1 MNKKLRE
8 LMQLK
13 AEKVT
18 AAENAINN
26 KEMEVANELM
36 EEIKGYTKEIE
47 AIQNLI
53 SYKNDDKVVD
63 LAEEKKEETGLTA
76 VQNYIKSGIVNAA
89 GPLKESEG
97 ENGGYLVPEDV
108 KTAINEYRRSFVSL
122 KDYVDVRSVV
132 VPSGSEVYEKTS
144 QLTGLTNITE
154 LGEIQEMNAEV
165 FERITYKVKDFGGIL
180 PVSRF
185 LLQDSPENLLAY
197 LGKWFMKKQVVTEN
211 KEIIAV
217 LKTLTKKAI
226 TKVDEIKEA
235 FNVTLDPIFL
245 DNTKV
250 LTNQDGFNILD
261 SLKDKNGNYLLQPVV
276 TDPTKRTL
284 FGKEVIVLP
293 NTHLPNE
300 AANKFP
306 LYVGDLKEAVRVYE
320 LNELEIKS
328 TDVGGK
334 SFTRNSYD
342 TRLITR
348 FDVKAVDKEAVVK
361 LEFGKDLTLVAGA
374 LDYD

>member
-1 MNKKLRE
+1 MNTNKKLRE

-47 AIQNLI
+47 TIQNLI

-63 LAEEKKEETGLTA
+63 LAEEKKEETGLVA

-122 KDYVDVRSVV
+122 KDHVDVRSVV

-306 LYVGDLKEAVRVYE
+306 LYVGDLKEAIRVYE

-374 LDYD
+374 

>member
-1 MNKKLRE
+1 MNMNKKLRE

-18 AAENAINN
+18 MAENAINN
-26 KEMEVANELM
+26 KETELANSLM
-36 EEIKGYTKEIE
+36 EEIKGYTEEINQ
-47 AIQNLI
+47 IQNLI

-63 LAEEKKEETGLTA
+63 LAEEKKEETGLVA
-76 VQNYIKSGIVNAA
+76 VKNYIKSGIVNAA

-108 KTAINEYRRSFVSL
+108 RTAINEYRRSFVSL
-122 KDYVDVRSVV
+122 KDHVDVRSVV

-250 LTNQDGFNILD
+250 LTNQDGFNVLD
-261 SLKDKNGNYLLQPVV
+261 SIKDKNGNYLLQPVLN
-276 TDPTKRTL
+276 DPTKRL
-284 FGKEVIVLP
+284 LLGKEVIVLP

-306 LYVGDLKEAVRVYE
+306 LYVGDLEEAVRVYE
-320 LNELEIKS
+320 LDELEIKS

-348 FDVKAVDKEAVVK
+348 FDVKAIDKEAVVK
-361 LEFGKDLTLVAGA
+361 LEFDKNLTLVAGA
-374 LDYD
+374 

>member
-1 MNKKLRE
+1 MNINKKLRE

-26 KEMEVANELM
+26 KETELANSLM
-36 EEIKGYTKEIE
+36 EEIKGYTEEINQ
-47 AIQNLI
+47 IQNLI

-63 LAEEKKEETGLTA
+63 LAEEKKEETGLVA
-76 VQNYIKSGIVNAA
+76 VKNYIKSGIVNAA

-108 KTAINEYRRSFVSL
+108 RTAINEYRRSFVSL
-122 KDYVDVRSVV
+122 KDHVDVRSVV

-197 LGKWFMKKQVVTEN
+197 LGKWFMKKQIVTEN

-250 LTNQDGFNILD
+250 LTNQDGFNVLD
-261 SLKDKNGNYLLQPVV
+261 SIKDKNGNYLLQPVLN
-276 TDPTKRTL
+276 DPTKRL
-284 FGKEVIVLP
+284 LLGKEVIVLP

-300 AANKFP
+300 TANKFP
-306 LYVGDLKEAVRVYE
+306 LYVGDLEEAVRVYE

-348 FDVKAVDKEAVVK
+348 FDVKAIDKEAVVK
-361 LEFGKDLTLVAGA
+361 LEFDKNLTLVAGA
-374 LDYD
+374 

>member
-1 MNKKLRE
+1 MNMNKKLRE

-18 AAENAINN
+18 MAENAINN
-26 KEMEVANELM
+26 KETELANSLM
-36 EEIKGYTKEIE
+36 EEIKGYTEEINQ
-47 AIQNLI
+47 IQNLI
-53 SYKNDDKVVD
+53 SYKNDEKVVD
-63 LAEEKKEETGLTA
+63 LAEEKKEETGLVA
-76 VQNYIKSGIVNAA
+76 VKNYIKSGIVNAA

-108 KTAINEYRRSFVSL
+108 RTAINEYRRSFVSL
-122 KDYVDVRSVV
+122 KDHVDVRSVV

-250 LTNQDGFNILD
+250 LTNQSGFNVLD

-293 NTHLPNE
+293 DTHLPNE

-374 LDYD
+374 

>member
-1 MNKKLRE
+1 MNMNKRLRE

-26 KEMEVANELM
+26 KETELANSLM
-36 EEIKGYTKEIE
+36 EEIKGYTEEINQ
-47 AIQNLI
+47 IQNLI

-63 LAEEKKEETGLTA
+63 LGEEKKEETGLVA
-76 VQNYIKSGIVNAA
+76 VKNYIKSGIVNAA

-108 KTAINEYRRSFVSL
+108 RTAINEYRRSFVSL

-211 KEIIAV
+211 KEIITV
-217 LKTLTKKAI
+217 LKTLTKKVI

-250 LTNQDGFNILD
+250 LTNQSGFNVLD

-293 NTHLPNE
+293 DTHLPNE

-374 LDYD
+374 

>member
-1 MNKKLRE
+1 MNVNKKLRE

-26 KEMEVANELM
+26 GDKELANSLM
-36 EEIKGYTKEIE
+36 EEIKGYTEEINQ
-47 AIQNLI
+47 IQNLI
-53 SYKNDDKVVD
+53 SIKHDDKVVD
-63 LAEEKKEETGLTA
+63 LHEVPKEETGLVA

-108 KTAINEYRRSFVSL
+108 RTAINEYRRSFVSL

-217 LKTLTKKAI
+217 LKTLTKKSI

-250 LTNQDGFNILD
+250 LTNQDGFNVLD
-261 SLKDKNGNYLLQPVV
+261 SIKDKNGNYLLQPVLN
-276 TDPTKRTL
+276 DPTKRL
-284 FGKEVIVLP
+284 LLGKEVIVLP

-300 AANKFP
+300 TANKFP
-306 LYVGDLKEAVRVYE
+306 LYVGDLEEAVRVYE

-348 FDVKAVDKEAVVK
+348 FDVKAIDKEAVVK
-361 LEFGKDLTLVAGA
+361 LEFDKNLTLVAGA
-374 LDYD
+374 

>member
-1 MNKKLRE
+1 MNMNKRLRE

-26 KEMEVANELM
+26 KETELANSLM
-36 EEIKGYTKEIE
+36 EEIKGYTEEINQ
-47 AIQNLI
+47 IQNLI
-53 SYKNDDKVVD
+53 SYKNDDEVVD
-63 LAEEKKEETGLTA
+63 LGEEKKEETGLVA
-76 VQNYIKSGIVNAA
+76 VKNYIKSGIVNAA

-108 KTAINEYRRSFVSL
+108 RTAINEYRRSFVSL

-250 LTNQDGFNILD
+250 LTNQDGFNVLD
-261 SLKDKNGNYLLQPVV
+261 SIKDKNGNYLLQPVLN
-276 TDPTKRTL
+276 DPTKRL
-284 FGKEVIVLP
+284 LLGKEVIVLP

-300 AANKFP
+300 TANKFP
-306 LYVGDLKEAVRVYE
+306 LYVGDLEEAVRVYE

-348 FDVKAVDKEAVVK
+348 FDVKAIDKEAVVK
-361 LEFGKDLTLVAGA
+361 LEFDKNLTLVAGA
-374 LDYD
+374 

>member
-1 MNKKLRE
+1 MNMSKKLRE

-18 AAENAINN
+18 MAENAINN
-26 KEMEVANELM
+26 KETELANSLM
-36 EEIKGYTKEIE
+36 EEIKGYTEEINQ
-47 AIQNLI
+47 IQNLI

-63 LAEEKKEETGLTA
+63 LGEEKKEETGLVA
-76 VQNYIKSGIVNAA
+76 VKNYIKSGIVNAA

-108 KTAINEYRRSFVSL
+108 RTAINEYRRSFVSL

-165 FERITYKVKDFGGIL
+165 FEKITYKVKDFGGIL

-211 KEIIAV
+211 KEIITV

-250 LTNQDGFNILD
+250 LTNQSGFNVLD

-293 NTHLPNE
+293 DTHLPNE
-300 AANKFP
+300 TANKFP
-306 LYVGDLKEAVRVYE
+306 LYIGDLKEAVRVYE

-334 SFTRNSYD
+334 AFTRNSYD

-348 FDVKAVDKEAVVK
+348 FDVKPVDKEAVVK
-361 LEFGKDLTLVAGA
+361 LEFDKSLTLVAGA
-374 LDYD
+374 

>member
-1 MNKKLRE
+1 MNMNKKLRE

-18 AAENAINN
+18 MAENAINN
-26 KEMEVANELM
+26 KETELANSLM
-36 EEIKGYTKEIE
+36 EEIKGYTEEINQ
-47 AIQNLI
+47 IQNLI

-63 LAEEKKEETGLTA
+63 LGEEKKEETGLVA
-76 VQNYIKSGIVNAA
+76 VKNYIKSGIVNAA

-122 KDYVDVRSVV
+122 KDHVDVRSVV

-250 LTNQDGFNILD
+250 LTNQDGFNVLD

-293 NTHLPNE
+293 DTHLPNE

-334 SFTRNSYD
+334 SFNRNSYD

-361 LEFGKDLTLVAGA
+361 LEFDKNLTLVAGA
-374 LDYD
+374 

>member
-1 MNKKLRE
+1 MNMNKKLRE

-18 AAENAINN
+18 MAENAINN
-26 KEMEVANELM
+26 KETELANSLM
-36 EEIKGYTKEIE
+36 EEIKGYTEEINQ
-47 AIQNLI
+47 IQNLI

-63 LAEEKKEETGLTA
+63 LGEEKKEETGLVA
-76 VQNYIKSGIVNAA
+76 VKNYIKSGIVNAA

-122 KDYVDVRSVV
+122 KDHVDVRSVV

-197 LGKWFMKKQVVTEN
+197 LGKWFMKKQIVTEN

-250 LTNQDGFNILD
+250 LTNQDGFNVLD
-261 SLKDKNGNYLLQPVV
+261 SIKDKNGNYLLQPVLN
-276 TDPTKRTL
+276 DPTKRL
-284 FGKEVIVLP
+284 LLGKEVIVLP

-300 AANKFP
+300 TANKFP
-306 LYVGDLKEAVRVYE
+306 LYVGDLEEAVRVYE
-320 LNELEIKS
+320 LDELEIKS

-348 FDVKAVDKEAVVK
+348 FDVKAIDKEAVVK
-361 LEFGKDLTLVAGA
+361 LEFDKNLTLVAGA
-374 LDYD
+374 

>member
-1 MNKKLRE
+1 MNTNKKLRE

-47 AIQNLI
+47 TIQNLI

-122 KDYVDVRSVV
+122 KDHVDVRSVV

-261 SLKDKNGNYLLQPVV
+261 SLKDKNGNYLLQPVA

-374 LDYD
+374 

>member
-1 MNKKLRE
+1 MNMNKRLRE

-18 AAENAINN
+18 MAENAINN
-26 KEMEVANELM
+26 KETELANSLM
-36 EEIKGYTKEIE
+36 EEIKGYTEEINQ
-47 AIQNLI
+47 IQNLI

-63 LAEEKKEETGLTA
+63 LGEEKKEETGLVA
-76 VQNYIKSGIVNAA
+76 VKNYIKSGIVNAA

-108 KTAINEYRRSFVSL
+108 RTAINEYRRSFVSL
-122 KDYVDVRSVV
+122 KDYVDVRSVI

-211 KEIIAV
+211 KEIITV

-250 LTNQDGFNILD
+250 LTNQDGFNVLD
-261 SLKDKNGNYLLQPVV
+261 SLKDKNGNYLLQPVLN
-276 TDPTKRTL
+276 DPTKRTL
-284 FGKEVIVLP
+284 LGKEVIVLP

-361 LEFGKDLTLVAGA
+361 LEFDKNLALVGA
-374 LDYD
+374 

>member
-1 MNKKLRE
+1 MNMNKKLRE

-18 AAENAINN
+18 MAENAINN
-26 KEMEVANELM
+26 KETELANSLM
-36 EEIKGYTKEIE
+36 EEIKGYTEEINQ
-47 AIQNLI
+47 IQNLI

-63 LAEEKKEETGLTA
+63 LAEEKKEETGLVA
-76 VQNYIKSGIVNAA
+76 VKNYIKSGIVNAA

-108 KTAINEYRRSFVSL
+108 RTAINEYRRSFVSL
-122 KDYVDVRSVV
+122 KDHVDVRSVV

-250 LTNQDGFNILD
+250 LTNQSGFNILD

-293 NTHLPNE
+293 DTHLPNE
-300 AANKFP
+300 TANKFP

-374 LDYD
+374 

>member
-1 MNKKLRE
+1 MNTNKKLRE

-18 AAENAINN
+18 MAENAINN
-26 KEMEVANELM
+26 GDKELANSLM
-36 EEIKGYTKEIE
+36 EEIKGYTEEINQ
-47 AIQNLI
+47 IQNLI
-53 SYKNDDKVVD
+53 SLKHDDKVVD
-63 LAEEKKEETGLTA
+63 LHEESKEETGLVA
-76 VQNYIKSGIVNAA
+76 VKNYIKSGIVNAA

-108 KTAINEYRRSFVSL
+108 RTAINEYRRSFISL
-122 KDYVDVRSVV
+122 KNYVDVRSVV

-165 FERITYKVKDFGGIL
+165 FEKITYAVKNFGGIL

-250 LTNQDGFNILD
+250 LTNQDGFNVLD

-284 FGKEVIVLP
+284 LGKEVIVLP

-300 AANKFP
+300 TVNKFP
-306 LYVGDLKEAVRVYE
+306 LYIGDLKEAVRVYE

-334 SFTRNSYD
+334 AFTRNSYD

-348 FDVKAVDKEAVVK
+348 FDVKAIDKEAVVK
-361 LEFGKDLTLVAGA
+361 LEFDKNLTLVAGA
-374 LDYD
+374 

>member
-1 MNKKLRE
+1 MNTNKKLRE

-47 AIQNLI
+47 TIQNLI

-63 LAEEKKEETGLTA
+63 LAEEKKEETGLVA

-122 KDYVDVRSVV
+122 KDHVDVRSVV

-217 LKTLTKKAI
+217 LKILTKKAI

-374 LDYD
+374 

>member
-1 MNKKLRE
+1 MNTNKKLRE

-47 AIQNLI
+47 TIQNLI

-63 LAEEKKEETGLTA
+63 LAEEKKEETGLVA

-122 KDYVDVRSVV
+122 KDHVDVRSVV

-197 LGKWFMKKQVVTEN
+197 LGKWFMKKQIVTEN

-374 LDYD
+374 

>member
-1 MNKKLRE
+1 MNMNKKLRE

-18 AAENAINN
+18 MAENAINN
-26 KEMEVANELM
+26 KETELANSLM
-36 EEIKGYTKEIE
+36 EEIKGYTEEINQ
-47 AIQNLI
+47 IQNLI

-63 LAEEKKEETGLTA
+63 LAEEKKEETGLVA
-76 VQNYIKSGIVNAA
+76 VKNYIKSGIVNAA

-108 KTAINEYRRSFVSL
+108 RTAINEYRRSFVSL
-122 KDYVDVRSVV
+122 KDHVDVRSVV

-235 FNVTLDPIFL
+235 LNVTLDPIFL

-250 LTNQDGFNILD
+250 LTNQDGFNVLD
-261 SLKDKNGNYLLQPVV
+261 SIKDKNGNYLLQPVLN
-276 TDPTKRTL
+276 DPTKRL
-284 FGKEVIVLP
+284 LLGKEVIVLP

-300 AANKFP
+300 TANKFP
-306 LYVGDLKEAVRVYE
+306 LYVGDLEEAVRVYE
-320 LNELEIKS
+320 LDELEIKS

-348 FDVKAVDKEAVVK
+348 FDVKAIDKEAVVK
-361 LEFGKDLTLVAGA
+361 LEFDKNLTLVAGA
-374 LDYD
+374 

>member
-1 MNKKLRE
+1 MNTNKKLRE

-47 AIQNLI
+47 TIQNLI

-63 LAEEKKEETGLTA
+63 LAEEKKEETGLVA

-122 KDYVDVRSVV
+122 KDHVDVRSVV

-250 LTNQDGFNILD
+250 LTNQDGFNVLD

-300 AANKFP
+300 TANKFP
-306 LYVGDLKEAVRVYE
+306 LYVGDLREAVRVYE

-374 LDYD
+374 

>member
-1 MNKKLRE
+1 MNMNKKLRE

-18 AAENAINN
+18 MAENAINN
-26 KEMEVANELM
+26 KETELANSLM
-36 EEIKGYTKEIE
+36 EEIKGYTEEINQ
-47 AIQNLI
+47 IQNLI

-63 LAEEKKEETGLTA
+63 LGEEKKEETGLVA
-76 VQNYIKSGIVNAA
+76 VKNYIKSGIVNAA

-122 KDYVDVRSVV
+122 KDHVDVRSVV

-250 LTNQDGFNILD
+250 LTNQDGFNVLD
-261 SLKDKNGNYLLQPVV
+261 SIKDKNGNYLLQPVLN
-276 TDPTKRTL
+276 DPTKRL
-284 FGKEVIVLP
+284 LLGKEVIVLP

-300 AANKFP
+300 TANKFP
-306 LYVGDLKEAVRVYE
+306 LYIGDLEEAVRVYE
-320 LNELEIKS
+320 LDELEIKS

-348 FDVKAVDKEAVVK
+348 FDVKAIDKEAVVK
-361 LEFGKDLTLVAGA
+361 LEFDKNLTLVAGA
-374 LDYD
+374 

>member
-1 MNKKLRE
+1 MNMNKKLRE

-18 AAENAINN
+18 MAENAINN
-26 KEMEVANELM
+26 KETELANSLM
-36 EEIKGYTKEIE
+36 EEIKGYTEEINQ
-47 AIQNLI
+47 IQNLI
-53 SYKNDDKVVD
+53 SLKHDDKVVD
-63 LAEEKKEETGLTA
+63 LHEESKEETGLVA
-76 VQNYIKSGIVNAA
+76 VKNYIKSGIVNAA

-108 KTAINEYRRSFVSL
+108 RTAINEYRRSFVSL
-122 KDYVDVRSVV
+122 KNYVDVRSVV

-165 FERITYKVKDFGGIL
+165 FEKITYAVKNFGGIL

-250 LTNQDGFNILD
+250 LTNQDGFNVLD

-276 TDPTKRTL
+276 TDPTKRIL
-284 FGKEVIVLP
+284 LGKEVIVLP

-300 AANKFP
+300 TANKFP
-306 LYVGDLKEAVRVYE
+306 LYIGDLKEAVRVYE

-334 SFTRNSYD
+334 AFTRNSYD

-348 FDVKAVDKEAVVK
+348 FDVKAIDKEAVVK
-361 LEFGKDLTLVAGA
+361 LEFDKNLTLVAGA
-374 LDYD
+374 

>member
-1 MNKKLRE
+1 MNMNKKLRE

-18 AAENAINN
+18 MAENAINN
-26 KEMEVANELM
+26 KETELANSLM
-36 EEIKGYTKEIE
+36 EEIKGYTEEINQ
-47 AIQNLI
+47 IQNLI

-63 LAEEKKEETGLTA
+63 LGEEKKEETGLVA
-76 VQNYIKSGIVNAA
+76 VKNYIKSGIVNAA

-122 KDYVDVRSVV
+122 KDHVDVRSVV

-197 LGKWFMKKQVVTEN
+197 LGKWFMKKRVVTEN

-250 LTNQDGFNILD
+250 LTNQDGFNVLD
-261 SLKDKNGNYLLQPVV
+261 SIKDKNGNYLLQPVLN
-276 TDPTKRTL
+276 DPTKRL
-284 FGKEVIVLP
+284 LLGKEVIVLP

-300 AANKFP
+300 TANKFP
-306 LYVGDLKEAVRVYE
+306 LYVGDLEEAVRVYE
-320 LNELEIKS
+320 LDELEIKS

-348 FDVKAVDKEAVVK
+348 FDVKAIDKEAVVK
-361 LEFGKDLTLVAGA
+361 LEFDKNLTLVAGA
-374 LDYD
+374 

>member
-1 MNKKLRE
+1 MNTNKKLRE

-47 AIQNLI
+47 TIQNLI

-63 LAEEKKEETGLTA
+63 LAEEKKEETGLVA

-122 KDYVDVRSVV
+122 KDHVDVRSVV

-300 AANKFP
+300 ATNKFP

-374 LDYD
+374 

>member
-1 MNKKLRE
+1 MNMNKKLRE

-18 AAENAINN
+18 MAENAINN
-26 KEMEVANELM
+26 KETELANSLM
-36 EEIKGYTKEIE
+36 EEIKGYTEEINQ
-47 AIQNLI
+47 IQNLI
-53 SYKNDDKVVD
+53 SLKHDDKVVD
-63 LAEEKKEETGLTA
+63 LHEESKEETGLVA
-76 VQNYIKSGIVNAA
+76 VKNYIKSGIVNAA

-108 KTAINEYRRSFVSL
+108 RTAINEYRRSFVSL
-122 KDYVDVRSVV
+122 KNYVDVRSVV

-165 FERITYKVKDFGGIL
+165 FEKITYAVKNFGGIL

-197 LGKWFMKKQVVTEN
+197 LGKWVMKKQVVTEN

-250 LTNQDGFNILD
+250 LTNQDGFNVLD

-284 FGKEVIVLP
+284 LGKEVIVLP

-300 AANKFP
+300 TANKFP
-306 LYVGDLKEAVRVYE
+306 LYIGDLKEAVRVYE

-334 SFTRNSYD
+334 AFTRNSYD

-348 FDVKAVDKEAVVK
+348 FDVKAIDKEAVVK
-361 LEFGKDLTLVAGA
+361 LEFDKNLTLVAGA
-374 LDYD
+374 

>member
-1 MNKKLRE
+1 MNINKRLRE

-18 AAENAINN
+18 MAENAINN
-26 KEMEVANELM
+26 KETELANSLM
-36 EEIKGYTKEIE
+36 EEIKGYTEEINQ
-47 AIQNLI
+47 IQNLI

-63 LAEEKKEETGLTA
+63 LGKEKKEETGLVA
-76 VQNYIKSGIVNAA
+76 VKNYIKSGIVNAA

-108 KTAINEYRRSFVSL
+108 RTAINEYRRSFVSL
-122 KDYVDVRSVV
+122 KDYVDVRSVI

-211 KEIIAV
+211 KEIITV

-250 LTNQDGFNILD
+250 LTNQDGFNVLD
-261 SLKDKNGNYLLQPVV
+261 SLKDKNGNYLLQPVLN
-276 TDPTKRTL
+276 DPTKRTL
-284 FGKEVIVLP
+284 LGKEVIVLP

-361 LEFGKDLTLVAGA
+361 LEFDKNLALVGA
-374 LDYD
+374 

>member
-18 AAENAINN
+18 MAENAINN
-26 KEMEVANELM
+26 GDKELANSLM
-36 EEIKGYTKEIE
+36 EEIKGYTEEINQ
-47 AIQNLI
+47 IQNLI
-53 SYKNDDKVVD
+53 SIKHDDKVVD
-63 LAEEKKEETGLTA
+63 LHEEPKEETGLVA
-76 VQNYIKSGIVNAA
+76 VKNYIKSGIVNAA

-108 KTAINEYRRSFVSL
+108 RTAINEYRRSFVSL
-122 KDYVDVRSVV
+122 KDHVDVRSVV

-250 LTNQDGFNILD
+250 LTNQDGFNVLD
-261 SLKDKNGNYLLQPVV
+261 SLKDKNGNYLLQPVLN
-276 TDPTKRTL
+276 DPTKRL
-284 FGKEVIVLP
+284 LLGKEVIVLP

-300 AANKFP
+300 TANKFP
-306 LYVGDLKEAVRVYE
+306 LYIGDLEEAVRVYE

-348 FDVKAVDKEAVVK
+348 FDVKAIDKEAVVK
-361 LEFGKDLTLVAGA
+361 LEFDKNLTLVAGA
-374 LDYD
+374 

>member
-1 MNKKLRE
+1 MNTNKKLRE

-47 AIQNLI
+47 TIQNLI

-63 LAEEKKEETGLTA
+63 LAEEKKEETGLVA

-122 KDYVDVRSVV
+122 KDHVDARSVV

-250 LTNQDGFNILD
+250 LTNQDGFNVLD

-300 AANKFP
+300 APNKFP
-306 LYVGDLKEAVRVYE
+306 LYVGDLREAVRVYE

-361 LEFGKDLTLVAGA
+361 LEFDKNLALVGA
-374 LDYD
+374 

>member
-1 MNKKLRE
+1 MNTNKKLRE

-47 AIQNLI
+47 TIQNLI

-63 LAEEKKEETGLTA
+63 LAEEKKEETGLVA

-122 KDYVDVRSVV
+122 KDHVDVRSVV

-250 LTNQDGFNILD
+250 LTNQDGFNVLD
-261 SLKDKNGNYLLQPVV
+261 SIKDKNGNYLLQPVLN
-276 TDPTKRTL
+276 DPTKRL
-284 FGKEVIVLP
+284 LLGKEVIVLP

-300 AANKFP
+300 TANKFP
-306 LYVGDLKEAVRVYE
+306 LYVGDLEEAVRVYE

-348 FDVKAVDKEAVVK
+348 FDVKAIDKEAVVK
-361 LEFGKDLTLVAGA
+361 LEFDKNLTLVAGA
-374 LDYD
+374 

>member
-1 MNKKLRE
+1 MNVNKKLRE

-26 KEMEVANELM
+26 GDKELANSLM
-36 EEIKGYTKEIE
+36 EEIKGYTEEINQ
-47 AIQNLI
+47 IQNLI
-53 SYKNDDKVVD
+53 SIKHDDKVVD
-63 LAEEKKEETGLTA
+63 LHEVPKEETGLVA

-108 KTAINEYRRSFVSL
+108 RTAINEYRRSFVSL

-250 LTNQDGFNILD
+250 LTNQDGFNVLD
-261 SLKDKNGNYLLQPVV
+261 SIKDKNGNYLLQPVLN
-276 TDPTKRTL
+276 DPTKRL
-284 FGKEVIVLP
+284 LLGKEVIVLP

-300 AANKFP
+300 TANKFP
-306 LYVGDLKEAVRVYE
+306 LYVGDLEEAVRVYE

-348 FDVKAVDKEAVVK
+348 FDVKAIDKEAVVK
-361 LEFGKDLTLVAGA
+361 LEFDKNLTLVAGA
-374 LDYD
+374 

>member
-1 MNKKLRE
+1 MNMNKRLRE

-18 AAENAINN
+18 MAENAINN
-26 KEMEVANELM
+26 KETELANSLM
-36 EEIKGYTKEIE
+36 EEIKGYTEEINQ
-47 AIQNLI
+47 IQNLI

-63 LAEEKKEETGLTA
+63 LGEEKKEETGLVA
-76 VQNYIKSGIVNAA
+76 VKNYIKSGIVNAA

-108 KTAINEYRRSFVSL
+108 RTAINEYRRSFVSL

-211 KEIIAV
+211 KEIITV

-250 LTNQDGFNILD
+250 LTNQSGFNVLD

-284 FGKEVIVLP
+284 LGKEVIVLP
-293 NTHLPNE
+293 DTHLPNE

-374 LDYD
+374 

>member
-1 MNKKLRE
+1 MNMNKKLRE

-18 AAENAINN
+18 MAENAINN
-26 KEMEVANELM
+26 KETELANSLM
-36 EEIKGYTKEIE
+36 EEIKGYTEEINQ
-47 AIQNLI
+47 IQNLI

-63 LAEEKKEETGLTA
+63 LGEEKKEETGLVA
-76 VQNYIKSGIVNAA
+76 VKNYIKSGIVNAV

-108 KTAINEYRRSFVSL
+108 RTAINEYRRSFVSL
-122 KDYVDVRSVV
+122 KDHVDVRSVV

-250 LTNQDGFNILD
+250 LTNQDGFNVLD
-261 SLKDKNGNYLLQPVV
+261 SIKDKNGNYLLQPVLNE
-276 TDPTKRTL
+276 PTKRL
-284 FGKEVIVLP
+284 LLGKEVIVLP

-300 AANKFP
+300 TANKFP
-306 LYVGDLKEAVRVYE
+306 LYVGDLEEAVRVYE
-320 LNELEIKS
+320 LDELEIKS

-348 FDVKAVDKEAVVK
+348 FDVKAIDKEAVVK
-361 LEFGKDLTLVAGA
+361 LEFDKNLTLVAGA
-374 LDYD
+374 

>member
-1 MNKKLRE
+1 MNMNKKLRE

-18 AAENAINN
+18 MAENAINN
-26 KEMEVANELM
+26 KETELANSLM
-36 EEIKGYTKEIE
+36 EEIKGYTEEINQ
-47 AIQNLI
+47 IQNLI

-63 LAEEKKEETGLTA
+63 LGEEKKEETGLVA
-76 VQNYIKSGIVNAA
+76 VKNYIKSGIVNAA

-122 KDYVDVRSVV
+122 KDHVDVRSVV

-250 LTNQDGFNILD
+250 LTNQDGFNVLD
-261 SLKDKNGNYLLQPVV
+261 SIKDKNGNYLLQPVLN
-276 TDPTKRTL
+276 DPTKRL
-284 FGKEVIVLP
+284 LLGKEVIVLP

-300 AANKFP
+300 TANKFP
-306 LYVGDLKEAVRVYE
+306 LYVGDLEEAVRVYE
-320 LNELEIKS
+320 LDELEIKS

-348 FDVKAVDKEAVVK
+348 FDVKAIDKEAVVK
-361 LEFGKDLTLVAGA
+361 LEFDKNLTLVAGA
-374 LDYD
+374 

>member
-1 MNKKLRE
+1 MNMNKRLRE

-26 KEMEVANELM
+26 KETELANSLM
-36 EEIKGYTKEIE
+36 EEIKGYTEEINQ
-47 AIQNLI
+47 IQNLI

-63 LAEEKKEETGLTA
+63 LGEEKKEETGLVA
-76 VQNYIKSGIVNAA
+76 VKNYIKSGIVNAD

-108 KTAINEYRRSFVSL
+108 RTAINEYRRSFVSL

-250 LTNQDGFNILD
+250 LTNQDGFNVLD
-261 SLKDKNGNYLLQPVV
+261 SIKDKNGNYLLQPVLN
-276 TDPTKRTL
+276 DPTKRL
-284 FGKEVIVLP
+284 LLGKEVIVLP

-300 AANKFP
+300 TANKFP
-306 LYVGDLKEAVRVYE
+306 LYVGDLEEAVRVYE

-348 FDVKAVDKEAVVK
+348 FDVKAIDKEAVVK
-361 LEFGKDLTLVAGA
+361 LEFDKNLTLVAGA
-374 LDYD
+374 

>member
-1 MNKKLRE
+1 MNINKKLRE

-18 AAENAINN
+18 MAENAINN
-26 KEMEVANELM
+26 KETELANSLM
-36 EEIKGYTKEIE
+36 EEIKGYTEEINQ
-47 AIQNLI
+47 IQNLI

-63 LAEEKKEETGLTA
+63 LGEEKKEETGLVA
-76 VQNYIKSGIVNAA
+76 VKNYIKSGIVNAA

-108 KTAINEYRRSFVSL
+108 RTAINEYRRSFVSL

-165 FERITYKVKDFGGIL
+165 FEKITYKVKDFGGIL

-211 KEIIAV
+211 KEIITV

-250 LTNQDGFNILD
+250 LTNQSGFNVLD

-293 NTHLPNE
+293 DTHLPNE
-300 AANKFP
+300 TANKFP
-306 LYVGDLKEAVRVYE
+306 LYIGDLKEAVRVYE

-334 SFTRNSYD
+334 AFTRNSYD

-348 FDVKAVDKEAVVK
+348 FDVKPVDKEAVVK

-374 LDYD
+374 

>member
-1 MNKKLRE
+1 MNTNKKLRE

-47 AIQNLI
+47 TIQNLI

-63 LAEEKKEETGLTA
+63 LAEEKKEETGLVA

-122 KDYVDVRSVV
+122 KDHVDVRSVV

-250 LTNQDGFNILD
+250 LTNQDGFNVLD

-306 LYVGDLKEAVRVYE
+306 LYVGDLREAVRVYE

-361 LEFGKDLTLVAGA
+361 LEFDKNLALVGA
-374 LDYD
+374 

>member
-1 MNKKLRE
+1 MNMNKKLRE

-18 AAENAINN
+18 MAENAINN
-26 KEMEVANELM
+26 KETELANSLM
-36 EEIKGYTKEIE
+36 EEIKGYTEEINQ
-47 AIQNLI
+47 IQNLI

-63 LAEEKKEETGLTA
+63 LGEEKKEESGLVA
-76 VQNYIKSGIVNAA
+76 VKNYIKSGIVNAA

-108 KTAINEYRRSFVSL
+108 RTAINEYRRSLVSL
-122 KDYVDVRSVV
+122 KDRVDVRSVV

-250 LTNQDGFNILD
+250 LTNQSGFNVLD

-293 NTHLPNE
+293 DTHLPNE

-374 LDYD
+374 

>member
-1 MNKKLRE
+1 MNVNKKLRE

-26 KEMEVANELM
+26 GDKELANSLM
-36 EEIKGYTKEIE
+36 EEIKGYTEEINQ
-47 AIQNLI
+47 IQNLI
-53 SYKNDDKVVD
+53 SIKHDDKVVD
-63 LAEEKKEETGLTA
+63 LHEVPKEETGLVA

-108 KTAINEYRRSFVSL
+108 RTAINEYRRSFVSL

-197 LGKWFMKKQVVTEN
+197 LGKWFMKKQIVTEN

-250 LTNQDGFNILD
+250 LTNQDGFNVLD
-261 SLKDKNGNYLLQPVV
+261 SIKDKNGNYLLQPVLN
-276 TDPTKRTL
+276 DPTKRL
-284 FGKEVIVLP
+284 LLGKEVIVLP

-300 AANKFP
+300 TANKFP
-306 LYVGDLKEAVRVYE
+306 LYVGDLEEAVRVYE

-348 FDVKAVDKEAVVK
+348 FDVKAIDKEAVVK
-361 LEFGKDLTLVAGA
+361 LEFDKNLTLVAGA
-374 LDYD
+374 

>member
-1 MNKKLRE
+1 MNMNKKLRE

-18 AAENAINN
+18 MAENAINN
-26 KEMEVANELM
+26 KETELANSLM
-36 EEIKGYTKEIE
+36 EEIKGYTEEINQ
-47 AIQNLI
+47 IQNLI

-63 LAEEKKEETGLTA
+63 LGEEKKEETGLVA
-76 VQNYIKSGIVNAA
+76 VKNYIKSGIVNAA

-122 KDYVDVRSVV
+122 KDHVDVRSVV

-250 LTNQDGFNILD
+250 LTNQDGFNVLD
-261 SLKDKNGNYLLQPVV
+261 SIKDKNGNYLLQPVLN
-276 TDPTKRTL
+276 DPTKRL
-284 FGKEVIVLP
+284 LLGKEVIVLP

-306 LYVGDLKEAVRVYE
+306 LYVGDLEEAVRVYE
-320 LNELEIKS
+320 LDELEIKS

-348 FDVKAVDKEAVVK
+348 FDVKAIDKEAVVK

-374 LDYD
+374 

>member
-1 MNKKLRE
+1 MKMNKKLRE

-18 AAENAINN
+18 MAENAINN
-26 KEMEVANELM
+26 KETELANSLM
-36 EEIKGYTKEIE
+36 EEIKGYTEEINQ
-47 AIQNLI
+47 IQNLI
-53 SYKNDDKVVD
+53 SLKHDDKVVD
-63 LAEEKKEETGLTA
+63 LHEESKEETGLVA
-76 VQNYIKSGIVNAA
+76 VKNYIKSGIVNAA

-108 KTAINEYRRSFVSL
+108 RTAINEYRRSFVSL
-122 KDYVDVRSVV
+122 KNYVDVRSVV

-165 FERITYKVKDFGGIL
+165 FEKITYTVKNFGGIL

-250 LTNQDGFNILD
+250 LTNQDGFNVLD

-284 FGKEVIVLP
+284 LGKEVIVLP

-300 AANKFP
+300 TANKFP
-306 LYVGDLKEAVRVYE
+306 LYIGDLKEAVRVYE

-334 SFTRNSYD
+334 AFTRNSYD

-348 FDVKAVDKEAVVK
+348 FDVKAIDKEAVVK
-361 LEFGKDLTLVAGA
+361 LEFDKNLTLVAGA
-374 LDYD
+374 

>member
-1 MNKKLRE
+1 MNTNKKLRE

-47 AIQNLI
+47 TIQNLI

-63 LAEEKKEETGLTA
+63 LAEEKKEETGLVA

-122 KDYVDVRSVV
+122 KDHVDVRSVV

-250 LTNQDGFNILD
+250 LTNQDGFNVLD

-300 AANKFP
+300 ATNKFP
-306 LYVGDLKEAVRVYE
+306 LYVGDLREAVRVYE

-361 LEFGKDLTLVAGA
+361 LEFDKNLALVGA
-374 LDYD
+374 

>member
-1 MNKKLRE
+1 MNINKKLRE

-26 KEMEVANELM
+26 GDKELANSLM
-36 EEIKGYTKEIE
+36 EEIKGYTEEINQ
-47 AIQNLI
+47 IQNLI
-53 SYKNDDKVVD
+53 SLKHDDKVVD
-63 LAEEKKEETGLTA
+63 LREEPKEETGLVA
-76 VQNYIKSGIVNAA
+76 IQNYIKSGIVNAA

-197 LGKWFMKKQVVTEN
+197 LGKWFMKKQIVTEN

-250 LTNQDGFNILD
+250 LTNQDGFNVLD
-261 SLKDKNGNYLLQPVV
+261 NIKDKNGNYLLQPVLN
-276 TDPTKRTL
+276 DPTKRL
-284 FGKEVIVLP
+284 LLGKEVIVLP

-300 AANKFP
+300 TANKFP
-306 LYVGDLKEAVRVYE
+306 LYVGDLEEAVRVYE

-348 FDVKAVDKEAVVK
+348 FDVKAIDKEAVVK
-361 LEFGKDLTLVAGA
+361 LEFDKNLTLVAGA
-374 LDYD
+374 